1 MNARRQEL
9 LKLLETSFSGAALTV
24 EKIAQVL
31 GVSNRTVRY
40 DLDAIGGELRKKG
53 QVLCKKAQKGIWIES
68 MFEKQAT
75 EQTACWS
82 EYYEYVLSKEERCN
96 AIIVNIL
103 NDDTYIS
110 TEQLAGKLSI
120 SRSTLLTDLKS
131 VKKLL
136 EQYKLNLCTKRGLGL
151 WVEGTEEAS
160 RNILIHIFSG
170 CLHDFGAT
178 KVCSDDSSYEIILFR
193 EYAKELPVKEIAKF
207 FIGLV
212 NEYKLPCYD
221 FSINHMVLALIVQ
234 LKRLNMNKKILQL
247 ENQQSDH
254 YQWDLLAHLSKKMVE
269 AFASYN
275 QSFRDHLEGM
285 FITRKLLS
293 SKIYI
298 FSDEKNMTLEHPSVN
313 LLALSIAKTF
323 VEHCQVWLGD
333 IYLDDEELMY
343 NLALHLQ
350 PAVERAKYGMEL
362 INPLLPQIR
371 EQYGNLFM
379 IALRAVGE
387 IEQSL
392 GIKMSDDE
400 IGYLTI
406 HLGGAIER
414 KKIRTSKSLQVLLV
428 CGNGVGTANLL
439 AITLKNKMSYLNIK
453 KIISVYEIKE
463 EELDD
468 IDIVIST
475 IALKLDHVAV
485 LHVSPILSDAEI
497 TVIENQIQYFYDK
510 KFAKVEKVNTPKNS
524 TLSLKEVL
532 LPETI
537 ALDVEADNWE
547 EAIKSAG
554 NLLVDTKAVEKK
566 YVDSMIQC
574 VKDMGVYIVIG
585 PGLAMPHARCEDGVN
600 KICLSM
606 VRLVNPVKFGSPVN
620 DPVNLVFAF
629 GAVDSK
635 SHLRVLY
642 ELWQIFNDPAA
653 MEVLRTCK
661 NKVEVLSLIKNFES
675 KEENAEFKSL

>member
-1 MNARRQEL
+1 M
-9 LKLLETSFSGAALTV
+9 KLLETSFSRAPLTV
-24 EKIAQVL
+24 EKIAQML
-31 GVSNRTVRY
+31 GVSKRTIRY
-40 DLDAIGGELRKKG
+40 DLDAVGGELRKKG
-53 QVLCKKAQKGIWIES
+53 QVLCKKAQKGIWIET
-68 MFEKQAT
+68 MIEKQADR
-75 EQTACWS
+75 WS
-82 EYYEYVLSKEERCN
+82 EYYEYVLNKEERCN

-103 NDDTYIS
+103 NGSTYIS

-136 EQYKLNLCTKRGLGL
+136 EQYKLSLCSKRGLGL
-151 WVEGTEEAS
+151 WAEGSEEAI
-160 RNILIHIFSG
+160 RNVLIHIFSS

-178 KVCSDDSSYEIILFR
+178 DVCGDDSAYEIVLFR
-193 EYAKELPVKEIAKF
+193 EYAGELPVKEIAKF

-234 LKRLNMNKKILQL
+234 LKRLNQNKKILQL
-247 ENQQSDH
+247 ENQQMDN
-254 YQWDLLAHLSKKMVE
+254 YQWDLLDNLSKKMVE
-269 AFASYN
+269 ELSRYN
-275 QSFRDHLEGM
+275 QSFYDHLEGM
-285 FITRKLLS
+285 FITKKLLS

-298 FSDEKNMTLEHPSVN
+298 FSDEKNIALEHPSVN

-323 VEHCQVWLGD
+323 IEHCQVWLGD

-379 IALRAVGE
+379 IALRAVEE
-387 IEQSL
+387 IEKSL

-439 AITLKNKMSYLNIK
+439 AITLKNRMSYLNIK
-453 KIISVYEIKE
+453 KIVSVYEIKE

-475 IALKLDHVAV
+475 IALKLDNIAV

-497 TVIENQIQYFYDK
+497 MVIENQIQYFYDK
-510 KFAKVEKVNTPKNS
+510 KFTKVEKVNSKNLS
-524 TLSLKEVL
+524 TLSLKDVL

-537 ALDVEADNWE
+537 ALDVEVRDWE
-547 EAIKSAG
+547 AAIRSAG
-554 NLLVDTKAVEKK
+554 NLLVDTNSVEKK

-606 VRLVNPVKFGSPVN
+606 VRLVEPVKFGSRIN
-620 DPVNLVFAF
+620 DPVDLVFAF

-635 SHLRVLY
+635 SHLSVLY
-642 ELWQIFNDPAA
+642 ELWQIFNDPIA

-661 NKVEVLSLIKNFES
+661 DKAAVLSLIKSFEV
-675 KEENAEFKSL
+675 KEENEDFKSLQNGVINHVS

>member
-1 MNARRQEL
+1 M
-9 LKLLETSFSGAALTV
+9 
-24 EKIAQVL
+24 EKIAQIL
-31 GVSNRTVRY
+31 GVSQRTVRY
-40 DLDAIGGELRKKG
+40 DLDAIGSELQKKG
-53 QVLCKKAQKGIWIES
+53 QILCKKAQKGIWLES
-68 MFEKQAT
+68 ILENQAK
-75 EQTACWS
+75 EQAACWS
-82 EYYEYVLSKEERCN
+82 EYYEYVLTKEERCN

-103 NDDTYIS
+103 NDNTYIS
-110 TEQLAGKLSI
+110 TEHLAVKLSI

-136 EQYKLNLCTKRGLGL
+136 VQHQLNLCSKRGLGL
-151 WVEGTEEAS
+151 WVEGSEEAI
-160 RNILIHIFSG
+160 RNLLIHIFSN

-178 KVCSDDSSYEIILFR
+178 NICGDDSSYEVILFR
-193 EYAKELPVKEIAKF
+193 EYAKELPVREIAKF

-212 NEYKLPCYD
+212 NENKLPCYD

-234 LKRLNMNKKILQL
+234 LKRLNMKKKILNL
-247 ENQQSDH
+247 ESQRLDH
-254 YQWDLLAHLSKKMVE
+254 YQLDLLEDFSKKIVVE
-269 AFASYN
+269 LSRYN
-275 QSFRDHLEGM
+275 ETICDRMESQ
-285 FITRKLLS
+285 FITQKLLS

-298 FSDEKNMTLEHPSVN
+298 FSDEKNIGLEHDSVN
-313 LLALSIAKTF
+313 LVALNIAKTF

-387 IEQSL
+387 IERSL
-392 GIKMSDDE
+392 GIKISEDE

-414 KKIRTSKSLQVLLV
+414 KKIRTLKKLQVLLV
-428 CGNGVGTANLL
+428 CGNGIGTANLL
-439 AITLKNKMSYLNIK
+439 AITLKNRMPYLNIK
-453 KIISVYEIKE
+453 KTVSVYEMKE
-463 EELDD
+463 TELED

-475 IALKLDHVAV
+475 IALKLEHVAV
-485 LHVSPILSDAEI
+485 LQVSPILSEAGI
-497 TVIENQIQYFYDK
+497 TVVENQIQYFYNK
-510 KFAKVEKVNTPKNS
+510 KFTSIEKVDTKHLNEI
-524 TLSLKEVL
+524 SLQDVL
-532 LPETI
+532 LPENI
-537 ALDVEADNWE
+537 ALDVEAMDWE

-554 NLLVDTKAVEKK
+554 KLLVATKSVEKR

-574 VKDMGVYIVIG
+574 VKDIGVYIVIG

-606 VRLVNPVKFGSPVN
+606 VRLTKPVNFGSQAN
-620 DPVNLVFAF
+620 DPVDLIFAF
-629 GAVDSK
+629 GAVDYK

-642 ELWQIFNDPAA
+642 ELWQVFNDPVAMQTLRRCKDK
-653 MEVLRTCK
+653 MEVI
-661 NKVEVLSLIKNFES
+661 SLIRNFTL
-675 KEENAEFKSL
+675 KEENEDFKSL